1 LKIAV
6 DDTQDGVSVLELEC
20 GAAEIGLEAEGIRFT
35 GPVNA
40 KLRLFKQG
48 DSVYIKAELSVPVES
63 ECAKCLVPV
72 HRILEGTLENQYQP
86 LPKEERDILDDVG
99 IGYYSGEDI
108 ELSEDLVESFLLELP
123 ARIVCSEDC
132 KGLCP
137 KCGQNLNEA
146 ECDCRLQPEEVQT
159 SKFADLIKTLEIDKK
174 LEV

>member
-1 LKIAV
+1 MKITI
-6 DDTQDGVSVLELEC
+6 DDIQEDVSVLELEC

-35 GPVNA
+35 GPVTA
-40 KLRLFKQG
+40 KLKLFKQDDG
-48 DSVYIKAELSVPVES
+48 VFIRAELSVSIES

-72 HRILEGTLENQYQP
+72 HRILEGTLESQYQP
-86 LPKEERDILDDVG
+86 LPEKERDILDDAG
-99 IGYYSGEDI
+99 IGYYSGEHI
-108 ELSEDLVESFLLELP
+108 ELSEDIVESLLLELP

-159 SKFADLIKTLEIDKK
+159 SKFANLIKTLEIDKK